1 VEPGGPLGAVR
12 VEPGARSKDPLAP
25 SEGGSARVGYVTP
38 EGDRRSRRRLRPP
51 LGRTAKKEQRAAYL
65 FLSPWLIGL
74 TLFWIVPIAMSI
86 VLSGTFWDIITPPHW
101 IGLQNYRDMVGDRN
115 FWLSIRVTLKYMAL
129 SVPIY
134 MCVGLVLSLLL
145 NLKMRGMN
153 VFRTILFVPSVLS
166 GVAVAVLWSALLNP
180 DVGAVNGLLRWLGI
194 ADPPRWLGSPT
205 WAVPSVVL
213 IGLWG
218 IGGGTIIYLAGLQNI
233 GPQLYEAAA
242 LDGAGPWQRFRYVT
256 LPMLTP
262 TLLFVLLTSL
272 IDAFQIFDTAYILG
286 GAGGAVGDSLRFY
299 LINMWTEA
307 FVNRS
312 FGYASALAWVLVV
325 AAAVVI
331 LAIFRTSSRWVYYE
345 YDPERE
351 R

>member
-1 VEPGGPLGAVR
+1 MVSLEGVR
-12 VEPGARSKDPLAP
+12 SVPPLAAP
-25 SEGGSARVGYVTP
+25 TEDTGA
-38 EGDRRSRRRLRPP
+38 DARRSRRPR
-51 LGRTAKKEQRAAYL
+51 LGRSARKEQRAAYL
-65 FLSPWLIGL
+65 FLAPWLIG
-74 TLFWIVPIAMSI
+74 TVAFWIVPIGASI

-101 IGLQNYRDMVGDRN
+101 IGFQNYRDMVGDRN
-115 FWLSIRVTLKYMAL
+115 FWLSIRVTGKYML
-129 SVPIY
+129 MSVPIY
-134 MCVGLVLSLLL
+134 ISVGLALSLLL

-153 VFRTILFVPSVLS
+153 VFRTILFIPSVLS

-180 DVGAVNGLLRWLGI
+180 DVGAVNGFLRWIGI
-194 ADPPRWLGSPT
+194 DNPPRWLGSPT

-218 IGGGTIIYLAGLQNI
+218 IGGGMIIYLAGLQNI
-233 GPQLYEAAA
+233 APQLYEAAA
-242 LDGAGPWQRFRYVT
+242 LDGAGPWQRFRFVT

-272 IDAFQIFDTAYILG
+272 IDAFQVFDTAFVLG
-286 GAGGAVGDSLRFY
+286 SSGGAVGDSLRFY
-299 LINMWTEA
+299 LINVYTEA
-307 FVNRS
+307 FVNRN

-325 AAAVVI
+325 AAAAVI
-331 LAIFRTSSRWVYYE
+331 LVIFKTSSRWVYYE